1 MTKRPLPPTYFFVA
15 SLVLMAA
22 LAFAWP
28 LAPFFA
34 WPWRALGVIP
44 IAAGVWL
51 NLAADRAFRARGTTI
66 RAFERSSALATD
78 GVFACHETRCISG
91 MLLILIG
98 AAAILETRFIAVEE
112 DAFGMFGDTWTT
124 HRRKTRRWIA

>member
-1 MTKRPLPPTYFFVA
+1 
-15 SLVLMAA
+15 MAD
-22 LAFAWP
+22 
-28 LAPFFA
+28 
-34 WPWRALGVIP
+34 RAILRRGLGVIP

-78 GVFACHETRCISG
+78 GVVACHETRCISG

-112 DAFGMFGDTWTT
+112 DAFGMLAT
-124 HRRKTRRWIA
+124 HGRLIDERRGGG